1 MSAPLFVQYY
11 LTSGLPYIRQIWR
24 ASRLK
29 FVFDRSQVDQ
39 ALLWVSENSQWS
51 QLSEAIYIKTE
62 TENENDA
69 NGVDNP
75 TMSSSH
81 STPSG
86 EDFVRWL
93 AKRASAL
100 GLARALEK
108 SAQTNNGVVLRCIV
122 PHLDSNM
129 DLSDLVSLSAHS
141 EKWEAVTV
149 LSAFARPTPH
159 NTALLAAVQF
169 GQVGLIPTLVTT
181 SCTSVINKSLNNA
194 AKTKQ
199 PAAVALLINH
209 CAEWARTDALG
220 QALMNNCVDS
230 VHLLAPLSD
239 CWLVKDWAQRSLRL
253 GWEEGSAAMVLN
265 QYMPQRTQSTQKM

>member
-29 FVFDRSQVDQ
+29 FVFDRSPVDQ
-39 ALLWVSENSQWS
+39 ALLWVSENPQWS
-51 QLSEAIYIKTE
+51 QMSEAVCTKTE
-62 TENENDA
+62 TENVA
-69 NGVDNP
+69 NGVDNSP
-75 TMSSSH
+75 KPSSH
-81 STPSG
+81 STASG

-108 SAQTNNGVVLRCIV
+108 SAQSNNGVVLRCIV